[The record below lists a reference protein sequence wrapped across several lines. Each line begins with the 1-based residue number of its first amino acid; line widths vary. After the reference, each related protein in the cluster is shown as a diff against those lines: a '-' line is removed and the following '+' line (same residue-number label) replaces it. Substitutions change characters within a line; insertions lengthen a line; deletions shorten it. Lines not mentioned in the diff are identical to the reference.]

1 MWRVVIP
8 LVLIGLMLAFLGC
21 NSMPGFKGGMAD
33 RSAPRAER
41 MAAGPTAATAAKE
54 AGPEAKGGYRKDI
67 QSGMLTAGSF
77 DDSREPAY
85 YHEFVGGLTDG
96 SAMAALAKQC
106 HSRPIVIQVR
116 DTSGQPIGSATVK
129 LDRGQGGRQLVL
141 RTRTDGRVVLLPS
154 WDNFDPQQTLSV
166 QILPPGGGEAVP
178 RTVRAEEADRALT
191 LSDVRGKLPD
201 RLDLAFVVD
210 CTGSMRDEL
219 EYLKVEIKSISE
231 AVARRFPKVRQR
243 YALVVYRDRGDQYVT
258 RVYDFTDSLSTFRRK
273 LGSQSA
279 DGGGDYPEAVDE
291 ALAKAA
297 RLSWDAGNAARI
309 VFHVADAPPHTDR
322 AERALR
328 AVDDLRAH
336 GVAIYPVASSGVA
349 DEAEFVMR
357 TEALLTGSRY
367 LFLTDD
373 SGVGHSHAK
382 PHFPRYHVQR
392 LDRLMIRM
400 IASELSGRPVKAE
413 PGDIIRTFDAGQDDR
428 QKRPGAVA
436 VEP

>member
-1 MWRVVIP
+1 MWRVAIP
-8 LVLIGLMLAFLGC
+8 LVLIGFLVLTFLGC
-21 NSMPGFKGGMAD
+21 SMANYEGGVTDA
-33 RSAPRAER
+33 SAPRAER
-41 MAAGPTAATAAKE
+41 AAAPAAKAAE
-54 AGPEAKGGYRKDI
+54 AEAEGGYRKDI
-67 QSGMLTAGSF
+67 QSGTLTAGSF

-85 YHEFVGGLTDG
+85 YRKFVGGLTDG
-96 SAMAALAKQC
+96 SAIAALAKKC
-106 HSRPIVIQVR
+106 HSQPIVIQVR

-129 LDRGQGGRQLVL
+129 LDRGQGGRHLVL

-154 WDNFDPQQTLSV
+154 WDNFDPEQTLSV
-166 QILPPGGGEAVP
+166 RVIPPSGGEGVP
-178 RTVRAEEADRALT
+178 RTVRAEEADRPLT
-191 LSDVRGKLPD
+191 LEDVKGKLPD

-210 CTGSMRDEL
+210 CTGSMTDEL
-219 EYLKVEIKSISE
+219 EYLKVEIRGIAD

-243 YALVVYRDRGDQYVT
+243 YALVAYRDRGDQYVT
-258 RVYDFTDSLSTFRRK
+258 RAFDFTGSLSTFRRK

-279 DGGGDYPEAVDE
+279 GGGGDYPEAVDE
-291 ALAKAA
+291 ALEQAA
-297 RLSWDAGNAARI
+297 RLSWDGGNAARI

-336 GVAIYPVASSGVA
+336 GVAIYPVASSGVG
-349 DEAEFVMR
+349 DEAELVMR
-357 TEALLTGSRY
+357 AEALLTGSSY

-373 SGVGHSHAK
+373 SGVGNSHAK

-413 PGDIIRTFDAGQDDR
+413 RGNIIRTFDAGQDNR
-428 QKRPGAVA
+428 QKQPRAVA
-436 VEP
+436 VDW